1 MIKAY
6 KVSEQLFCLE
16 MQDGS
21 PVWTQLVQYQPFENQ
36 NAEGSL
42 FTLRVVDS
50 LPECRTEFLYKSPRD
65 PGEPIVDLYSTGDGR
80 WYFETAPES
89 SQPICAAAIA
99 EHDFSSATLCIRNQA
114 QALFAVNNSMMLMF
128 AFATACR
135 GVLEMH
141 ASVIEYKG
149 RAYAFLGK
157 SGAGKSTHS
166 RQWLKAFPDSRLLND
181 DNPIVRVTPDG
192 QVLISGSPWSGKT
205 PCYIN
210 RTLPLGAFVSIRQA
224 PVNRMTKLNI
234 LNAYAEVYSSCSG
247 YRADRRMADGLH
259 STIEKVVL
267 NLPCYQL
274 ECLPDQDA
282 ARVCAEA
289 VCSDE

>member
-1 MIKAY
+1 MIQAY
-6 KVSEQLFCLE
+6 KVSEQVFCLE
-16 MQDGS
+16 MQDDS
-21 PVWTQLVQYQPFENQ
+21 ALWSQLAQYLPFKTQES
-36 NAEGSL
+36 ESSI
-42 FTLRVVDS
+42 FTLRVVEA
-50 LPECRTEFLYKSPRD
+50 LPELQTELLYKSNRE

-80 WYFETAPES
+80 WYFETAPHS
-89 SQPICAAAIA
+89 SHPISAAALA
-99 EHDFSSATLCIRNQA
+99 ERDFSSAVLCIKDLS
-114 QALFAVNNSMMLMF
+114 QALFSVNNAMMLMF
-128 AFATACR
+128 AFSTACR

-141 ASVIEYKG
+141 ASVVEYKG
-149 RAYAFLGK
+149 RAYAFLGR

-166 RQWLKAFPDSRLLND
+166 RQWLQAFPDSRLLND
-181 DNPIVRVTPDG
+181 DNPVVRVTPEG

-210 RTLPLGAFVSIRQA
+210 RTLPLGAFVSIKKA
-224 PVNRMTKLNI
+224 PENKITKLNI

-267 NLPCYQL
+267 KLPCYLL

-282 ARVCAEA
+282 ARVCAGA